1 MKVIK
6 FVQENCTP
14 CKMLDSMLGNMEKTV
29 DQVIVI
35 NNDNREEIK
44 AKYNVMSTPTMI
56 AFDGETEVTRVAS
69 VGFGK
74 ISSFFEEVGR

>member
-14 CKMLDSMLGNMEKTV
+14 CKMLDQMLTNMEQSV
-29 DQVIVI
+29 DKVIVI
-35 NNDNREEIK
+35 KESNREEIK

-56 AFDGETEVTRVAS
+56 AFDGETEVTRVSS